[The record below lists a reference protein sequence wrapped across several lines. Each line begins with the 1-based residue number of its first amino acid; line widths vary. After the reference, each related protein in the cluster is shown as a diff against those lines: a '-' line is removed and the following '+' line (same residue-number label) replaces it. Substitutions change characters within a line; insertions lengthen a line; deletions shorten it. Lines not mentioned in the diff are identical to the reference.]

1 MPPWISAT
9 SSSKGRSVMYGR
21 DVALGDVDLAHDQ
34 VHVGVDVREELQ
46 RPLPLRRER
55 LLVARGDDRVEA
67 DDARVE
73 LLAVRLVLLERAH
86 EGPHVGEDGPE
97 RVVGVAVPLAE
108 RGELVLAELRREP
121 GERVFELLR
130 VGRHGLLQVV
140 DVLDGRRREALVADL
155 VDAADRL
162 RLLRDQQPDAL
173 ELGHDGFGDRRREL
187 ARVGPAARRRDLDG
201 PRLARVAPLHLLEPG
216 LDGVDARHEVVDEA
230 LVRALAVLGLGV
242 QGARDLLDG
251 VEAHVQRQHGLALL
265 LELAVVDLDGRRRLL
280 QLGLDELVE
289 RVRQEGDALLE
300 HLRQGQL
307 DGQPAHGRPAHAEA
321 RV

>member
-108 RGELVLAELRREP
+108 RGELDGRLRDFGRRVGLRRL
-121 GERVFELLR
+121 LLR
-130 VGRHGLLQVV
+130 S
-140 DVLDGRRREALVADL
+140 
-155 VDAADRL
+155 
-162 RLLRDQQPDAL
+162 LLR
-173 ELGHDGFGDRRREL
+173 
-187 ARVGPAARRRDLDG
+187 
-201 PRLARVAPLHLLEPG
+201 
-216 LDGVDARHEVVDEA
+216 
-230 LVRALAVLGLGV
+230 
-242 QGARDLLDG
+242 
-251 VEAHVQRQHGLALL
+251 
-265 LELAVVDLDGRRRLL
+265 RRRLL
-280 QLGLDELVE
+280 RR
-289 RVRQEGDALLE
+289 RVRRCRFLRRVGLL
-300 HLRQGQL
+300 HQGL
-307 DGQPAHGRPAHAEA
+307 P
-321 RV
+321 